1 MKIRNKNNKNLKR
14 LNEIIKVLRK
24 YEFSYL
30 VEHSGLYKKL
40 PFKIKRNK
48 TNEELDDNL
57 PVRLRMSMQELGTT
71 YIKLGQTLSTRPD
84 LVGNELAEEL
94 KKLQADNPPIS
105 YETVKEVIESELGDK
120 IENIYK
126 NFDKEPLGS
135 ASIGQVHKATLTNGK
150 EVAIKIQK
158 PGVEELVKTDLTIMK
173 FLANKINQYIRKSKI
188 YNLPAIVN
196 EFERSILK
204 EIDYEQEL
212 NNISHLSYDF
222 KDDYSIYVPKVYPK
236 YSTKKVL
243 TMEFIKGKKVSEV
256 IDNPEGYDTKLIA
269 KRGLN
274 SYVKQI
280 MFNGFFHADPHPA
293 NIYILNNNIV
303 CFIDMGMMGIMDKD
317 FRENLAELF
326 LFFISKDVNNMINQL
341 NYMDIINE
349 DIDIHG
355 LKYDLT
361 DLMNKY
367 YGTELN
373 NMEGGMLDLMD
384 LMIKYDVILPRE
396 FVLMARG
403 LAMIEE
409 IGLNLNSEFNAVEE
423 LTPLAKKLISK
434 KMSPSQVVNYVK
446 SNIIEVEHLLKRL
459 PHTINRTLYKIQN
472 DKLTI
477 ELVHKNVDKIT
488 NKIAMAIIIAAL
500 LVGSSLVILSD
511 KGFTLFDIPILGLF
525 GFVISLTLGLWT
537 VLNYMDD

>member
-30 VEHSGLYKKL
+30 IEHSGFYQKL
-40 PFKIKRNK
+40 PFRSKHDEKDD
-48 TNEELDDNL
+48 ELDDNF
-57 PVRLRMSMQELGTT
+57 PIRIRMSMQELGTT

-84 LVGNELAEEL
+84 LIGNEIAEEL
-94 KKLQADNPPIS
+94 TKLQADNPPIS

-120 IENIYK
+120 IENIYGT
-126 NFDKEPLGS
+126 FDKKPIGS
-135 ASIGQVHKATLTNGK
+135 ASIGQVHKATLVNGK

-173 FLANKINQYIRKSKI
+173 FLANKINQFIRKSKI

-204 EIDYEQEL
+204 ELDYEQEL
-212 NNISHLSYDF
+212 NNISHLAHDF
-222 KDDYSIYVPKVYPK
+222 KNDFSIYVPKVYPK

-256 IDNPEGYDTKLIA
+256 IANPKGYDTKLIA
-269 KRGLN
+269 KRGVN

-341 NYMDIINE
+341 TYMNILHE
-349 DIDIHG
+349 DIDIPE

-373 NMEGGMLDLMD
+373 NMEGGMLDLMN
-384 LMIKYDVILPRE
+384 LMIKYNVTLPRE

-409 IGLNLNSEFNAVEE
+409 TGLNLDPEFNAVEE

-434 KMSPSQVVNYVK
+434 KMSPSQVVDYVK
-446 SNIIEVEHLLKRL
+446 SNVIEVEHLLKRL
-459 PHTINRTLYKIQN
+459 PHAINRTLYKIQN

-511 KGFTLFDIPILGLF
+511 KGVTLFDIPILGLF